1 MRIMFSRIT
10 YIYFINVQLSYDL
23 FQSKLEH
30 KYHTVYAFKLLYKI
44 YTITLQVFKYNLTSK
59 HFRFSLKFIVKEGSY
74 FEFLS

>member
-30 KYHTVYAFKLLYKI
+30 KYHTVSYYTKYTQSPYK
-44 YTITLQVFKYNLTSK
+44 YSNTI
-59 HFRFSLKFIVKEGSY
+59 
-74 FEFLS
+74 